1 MASFSIDFSEDFLS
15 SLLGTEFDEIAE
27 EALTEAAPILAA
39 SMKRS
44 CRDAIRHEGDSE
56 LVDSIKAGR
65 PRRTRTDAMIV
76 TVQPKG
82 NSKVKV
88 RRTGK
93 KKERTEPVSNVLK
106 AIWLENGIPGHQSPR
121 PFLTAAT
128 NDARAAV
135 EKKLQEVYDRKVGK

>member
-27 EALTEAAPILAA
+27 EALTEAAPILEA

-56 LVDSIKAGR
+56 LVDSIRAGR

-82 NSKVKV
+82 NSKIKV

-93 KKERTEPVSNVLK
+93 KKGT
-106 AIWLENGIPGHQSPR
+106 
-121 PFLTAAT
+121 
-128 NDARAAV
+128 
-135 EKKLQEVYDRKVGK
+135 Y